1 MGFWFSLVS
10 ELPFTKSRMCHNYDI
25 LLCYADG
32 YGRAVRSAPKPQ
44 CHPYRPVD
52 LVILHELTVDPS
64 QYKDKLFHMSYN
76 NRTIRLLP
84 SQYSCGHLSTLY
96 PPREDLI

>member
-10 ELPFTKSRMCHNYDI
+10 ELPFTKGRMCHNYDI

-32 YGRAVRSAPKPQ
+32 RAVRSAPECPKLPA
-44 CHPYRPVD
+44 HLYRPVG

-84 SQYSCGHLSTLY
+84 S
-96 PPREDLI
+96 